1 MKQIY
6 NHEGQSYLVLLKKS
20 IQSFLEK
27 DRVDM
32 GAVDL
37 WRQALNCDKVIFI
50 DNNIVLFLKA
60 IEQAEI
66 VDE

>member
-1 MKQIY
+1 MKQVY
-6 NHEGQSYLVLLKKS
+6 NHEGRSYLILLKKS
-20 IQSFLEK
+20 INSFIEK

-32 GAVDL
+32 GAVDM
-37 WRQALNCDKVIFI
+37 WRQALNSDKVIFI

-66 VDE
+66 VEE